1 MELNEHGTMGGR
13 ASENTRTS
21 YYAHTQTNGVD
32 PTKLFVS
39 HLQVNKPSK
48 RPNKKLARKDHNR
61 IKGPHFFGDKIDS
74 HTISC

>member
-39 HLQVNKPSK
+39 LTCKSTSPVRGQT
-48 RPNKKLARKDHNR
+48 KDWHE
-61 IKGPHFFGDKIDS
+61 KI
-74 HTISC
+74 TIE